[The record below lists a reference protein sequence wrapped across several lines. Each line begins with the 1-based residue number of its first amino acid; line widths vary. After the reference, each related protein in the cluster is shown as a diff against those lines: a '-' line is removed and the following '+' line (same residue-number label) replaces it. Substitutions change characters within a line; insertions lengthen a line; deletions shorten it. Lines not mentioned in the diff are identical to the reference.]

1 MQVSRTTVLRWIL
14 AGMIGLSGG
23 VWPALTPSHAGDQ
36 PQPRTIQFTLDRPLD
51 AAAAPFVMASVGG
64 LFSAEGLAV
73 GTNVA
78 TSSADAIARVADGS
92 SDFAL
97 VDINALIG
105 FRDKPGAAPVK
116 AVFVLFNQAPYAII
130 ARKSRG
136 IKALAD
142 MEGKN
147 LGVAEGDLSIRLW
160 PAVARQNGIK
170 LSSVKQNTISAAVRE
185 PMLSAGQVD
194 AVTGFSY
201 LSAINLRDRGV
212 PADDL
217 AVLRFAD
224 YGCEAYGFAV
234 IVSPRLATAKPDAVK
249 GFVRAVIGG
258 TNLAIKDPA
267 RAEVVV
273 AQLNAMGN
281 GQWKAWTRQQL
292 ADANAG
298 AMFEEGILVIIIGG
312 CVVLGIIIG
321 VAAVIAVV
329 PLVNGLAAGRVAY
342 AQVGGAA
349 IARSTA
355 TAVASSV
362 GRRLGRGPKMMRV
375 VGEPG
380 DVGAALTAPG
390 FLESYRAIAGPS
402 WRNEVDASVGLE
414 IGSFRVD
421 KHAARVDAP
430 VLFQIADF
438 DSAAPP
444 YAASKT
450 AFKAHAEVRHYPC
463 DHFDIFAGNDF
474 FEPCVTHEIGFL
486 RRHLASNADVV
497 EAATR

>member
-1 MQVSRTTVLRWIL
+1 MTISNGATTVRFRSSDADCDAWFFPGAESSPFEIDGKRPVVVMAHGFAGTKDSGL
-14 AGMIGLSGG
+14 APYAQRFADAGLAVFAFDYRGFGLSGG
-23 VWPALTPSHAGDQ
+23 EPRQSISLERQADDYRAAIGAAKKQPGVDPERIILWGVSQSGGHALTVAAD
-36 PQPRTIQFTLDRPLD
+36 RTD
-51 AAAAPFVMASVGG
+51 
-64 LFSAEGLAV
+64 
-73 GTNVA
+73 
-78 TSSADAIARVADGS
+78 
-92 SDFAL
+92 
-97 VDINALIG
+97 
-105 FRDKPGAAPVK
+105 
-116 AVFVLFNQAPYAII
+116 
-130 ARKSRG
+130 
-136 IKALAD
+136 
-142 MEGKN
+142 
-147 LGVAEGDLSIRLW
+147 
-160 PAVARQNGIK
+160 
-170 LSSVKQNTISAAVRE
+170 
-185 PMLSAGQVD
+185 
-194 AVTGFSY
+194 
-201 LSAINLRDRGV
+201 
-212 PADDL
+212 
-217 AVLRFAD
+217 
-224 YGCEAYGFAV
+224 
-234 IVSPRLATAKPDAVK
+234 
-249 GFVRAVIGG
+249 
-258 TNLAIKDPA
+258 
-267 RAEVVV
+267 
-273 AQLNAMGN
+273 
-281 GQWKAWTRQQL
+281 
-292 ADANAG
+292 
-298 AMFEEGILVIIIGG
+298 
-312 CVVLGIIIG
+312 

-362 GRRLGRGPKMMRV
+362 GRRLGRGPKMLRV